1 MNSESTFEDRL
12 HDLIEEGPTDA
23 PALVLDTVLAAVPSI
38 PQRRAAWRVPW
49 RTLPMTGLARTL
61 AGIVL
66 AVGLGSAA
74 LIFLVS
80 RTSPGDIGGQQS
92 PSPAVVVSPTPS
104 ESPVASP
111 TASPEATASPTPSPT
126 PAEPTPAEPTPVPT
140 VALCDA
146 AKLTVRITQWDGA
159 AGSRGANVVLTNTG
173 SSPCVVKAQSR
184 PQLVDGKGTILIDGG
199 PPGPS
204 SSLTIAPGGRLRT
217 SVFDS
222 NYCGP
227 AAKAPVTVAIIL
239 SGGGRIVGTPGT
251 DQIDT
256 AVAPCYGPGQ
266 PAQIQMGLWAP

>member
-1 MNSESTFEDRL
+1 MNPESTFEDRL
-12 HDLIEEGPTDA
+12 HDLIEDGPTDA
-23 PALVLDTVLAAVPSI
+23 PAQVLDTVLAAVPSI

-49 RTLPMTGLARTL
+49 RTVRMIGFARAL

-74 LIFLVS
+74 LLFLVS
-80 RTSPGDIGGQQS
+80 RTSPGDIGGPQS

-111 TASPEATASPTPSPT
+111 TASPEATASPTPSPM
-126 PAEPTPAEPTPVPT
+126 PVEPTPVPT

-146 AKLTVRITQWDGA
+146 VKLTVRITRWDGA
-159 AGSRGANVVLTNTG
+159 AGSRGADVVLTNTG

-199 PPGPS
+199 TPGPS
-204 SSLTIAPGGRLRT
+204 SSLTVAPGGRLRT

-227 AAKAPVTVAIIL
+227 APKAPVTVAIIL
-239 SGGGRIVGTPGT
+239 SGGGRIVATPAT

-256 AVAPCYGPGQ
+256 AVAPCNGPGQ
-266 PAQIQMGLWAP
+266 PALIQMGLWGP